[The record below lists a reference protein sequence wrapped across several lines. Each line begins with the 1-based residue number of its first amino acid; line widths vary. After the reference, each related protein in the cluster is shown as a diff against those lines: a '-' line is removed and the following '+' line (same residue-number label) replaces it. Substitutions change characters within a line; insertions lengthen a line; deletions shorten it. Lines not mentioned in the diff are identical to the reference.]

1 MVLMLG
7 STHCCVFVSWQAG
20 FHVLILAIG
29 VLVWS
34 MLRLN
39 VVITVAVLNT
49 VLLKTVR
56 VLIAGVSRTK
66 DSMFVE
72 RNWRDIVG
80 VIVAMIKNV
89 TFVMLSTT
97 VCCVFVCWLARLVVL
112 IIAIGVL
119 IGSLFVCIVVCSI
132 AIRLLF

>member
-1 MVLMLG
+1 MLG

-80 VIVAMIKNV
+80 VIVAMI
-89 TFVMLSTT
+89 
-97 VCCVFVCWLARLVVL
+97 
-112 IIAIGVL
+112 
-119 IGSLFVCIVVCSI
+119 
-132 AIRLLF
+132 